1 MEVDAA
7 LWVLLAGT
15 VAFVICGCI
24 LTGSNQVSRTTRRGA
39 QLKLPVAARPLP
51 GAHTDP

>member
-7 LWVLLAGT
+7 LWVLLAGA

-24 LTGSNQVSRTTRRGA
+24 LTGRTRFHGLRGA
-39 QLKLPVAARPLP
+39 
-51 GAHTDP
+51 GHN

>member
-1 MEVDAA
+1 MEVDAV

-24 LTGSNQVSRTTRRGA
+24 LTGRTGFHGLRGA
-39 QLKLPVAARPLP
+39 GQN
-51 GAHTDP
+51 